1 MKQDEAKSSTDNT
14 LPTHCGAQCVMRTQE
29 KKGVPHWLKTPPSR
43 VVFPCAHNGL
53 SNDAHE
59 GEIYVQSRNG
69 RLQIFISKTFKNF
82 CLIFFIFFLL
92 YDLHT
97 KQTTNHQEWGLDRHG
112 EKERARLTVNSIK
125 RLARRQALQ
134 YTTIGCW
141 LALLQPRFHPFLIS
155 AALLAVCGRSSY
167 CCILVAW
174 PLAKPYPITSFKPGF
189 CCRLK
194 ELQNPLLSVV

>member
-1 MKQDEAKSSTDNT
+1 MKQNQVRI
-14 LPTHCGAQCVMRTQE
+14 THCQHIAARSVWCAPRKKKVCRTDWKRRHREWCFHAPIMDSRMMHTKVKSMCSQVMVDYRYSFQ
-29 KKGVPHWLKTPPSR
+29 
-43 VVFPCAHNGL
+43 
-53 SNDAHE
+53 
-59 GEIYVQSRNG
+59 
-69 RLQIFISKTFKNF
+69 RLSKTFAS
-82 CLIFFIFFLL
+82 IFFIFFLL